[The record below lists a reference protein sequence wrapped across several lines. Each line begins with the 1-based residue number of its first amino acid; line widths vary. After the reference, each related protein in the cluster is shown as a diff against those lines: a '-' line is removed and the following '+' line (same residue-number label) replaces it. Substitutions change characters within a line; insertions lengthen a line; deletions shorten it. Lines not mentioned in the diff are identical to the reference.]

1 MTARLGGTFDSVDSG
16 AYTDLNRLNNLKNG
30 ADRDGEG
37 NVRKVAQEF
46 ESVFLNQMLKSMRSA
61 NEVLAQDS
69 PFNSQTT
76 KQFQDMYD
84 QQLSVNLAKNGGGI
98 GLADMMTRSMLKD
111 AGKTPSTEV
120 AATKTATPATAATA
134 QSGTGIAMDMRRALW
149 DGKASQAAAVASAN
163 GSAGTSERKD
173 VSALLNSRRLAM
185 PSKASAAQSQEA
197 LLAAAANTANATGNS
212 ATAANATNWK
222 AVQQL
227 GKSAVASVSGSA
239 QLNGGGAV
247 SLGQTTGKSVFR
259 SRQEFVDA
267 MLPMAQEAAKKIGV
281 DAHYLVA
288 QAALETGWGKSIIRE
303 RDGSTSNN
311 LFGIKAHSSWDGDVA
326 TTLTTEYRNGKASKE
341 AADFRSYDSFKQ
353 SFDDYVSFLQSNDRY
368 GKALAKGGDSS
379 QFMHEL
385 QRAGYASDPQYA
397 RKVTQIA
404 RQMKST
410 YENIA
415 AVDTSVKR
423 T

>member
-30 ADRDGEG
+30 ANRDSES

-61 NEVLAQDS
+61 NEVVAQDS

-111 AGKTPSTEV
+111 AGKTSSTEV
-120 AATKTATPATAATA
+120 ATNKSAVPATASTA
-134 QSGTGIAMDMRRALW
+134 NAGASVAMDMRRALW
-149 DGKASQAAAVASAN
+149 DGKASQAVAVAGSNGGASA
-163 GSAGTSERKD
+163 SASERKD

-197 LLAAAANTANATGNS
+197 LLAAAANTASGNS

-227 GKSAVASVSGSA
+227 GTPATASVSGSA
-239 QLNGGGAV
+239 RLNGGSVAP
-247 SLGQTTGKSVFR
+247 LGQTTGKSVFR
-259 SRQEFVDA
+259 TRQEFVDT

-311 LFGIKAHSSWDGDVA
+311 LFGIKAHSSWSGDVA

>member
-30 ADRDGEG
+30 ADRDSEG

-111 AGKTPSTEV
+111 AGKTPATEV
-120 AATKTATPATAATA
+120 AATKTAAPATASTA
-134 QSGTGIAMDMRRALW
+134 QAGTSVAMDMRRALW
-149 DGKASQAAAVASAN
+149 DGKASQAAAVASAS
-163 GSAGTSERKD
+163 GGASERKD

-197 LLAAAANTANATGNS
+197 VLAAAANTASANGNS

-227 GKSAVASVSGSA
+227 GTPAVASVSGSA
-239 QLNGGGAV
+239 RLNGGSVAP
-247 SLGQTTGKSVFR
+247 LGQTAGKSVFR
-259 SRQEFVDA
+259 TRQEFVDT

-397 RKVTQIA
+397 RKVSQIA

>member
-30 ADRDGEG
+30 ADRDSEG

-111 AGKTPSTEV
+111 AGKTPATEV
-120 AATKTATPATAATA
+120 ATIKTAAPATASTA
-134 QSGTGIAMDMRRALW
+134 QAGTSVAMDMRRALW
-149 DGKASQAAAVASAN
+149 EGKASQAAVVASAS
-163 GSAGTSERKD
+163 GGASERKD

-185 PSKASAAQSQEA
+185 PSKATAAQSQEA
-197 LLAAAANTANATGNS
+197 VLAAAANTASANGNS

-227 GKSAVASVSGSA
+227 GTPAVASVSGSA
-239 QLNGGGAV
+239 RLNGGSVAP
-247 SLGQTTGKSVFR
+247 LGQTAGKSVFR
-259 SRQEFVDA
+259 TRQEFVDT

-368 GKALAKGGDSS
+368 GKALAKSGDSS

-397 RKVTQIA
+397 RKVSQIA

>member
-30 ADRDGEG
+30 ADRDSEG

-61 NEVLAQDS
+61 NEVSAKDD

-76 KQFQDMYD
+76 QQFQEMYD
-84 QQLSVNLAKNGGGI
+84 HQLAVNLSKNGGGI
-98 GLADMMTRSMLKD
+98 GLADVLTRSMLKEAARGQAAKP
-111 AGKTPSTEV
+111 AGGE
-120 AATKTATPATAATA
+120 AAVTATQGTTAV
-134 QSGTGIAMDMRRALW
+134 QDRRKSLW
-149 DGKASQAAAVASAN
+149 DSTSQVGNVTSTVSAN
-163 GSAGTSERKD
+163 AHKD
-173 VSALLNSRRLAM
+173 VSALLNARRLAL
-185 PSKASAAQSQEA
+185 PGKASAAQSQEA
-197 LLAAAANTANATGNS
+197 LIAAAANAVGNS

-222 AVQQL
+222 AVQRL
-227 GKSAVASVSGSA
+227 DGNPVASVSGTAS
-239 QLNGGGAV
+239 LEGGR
-247 SLGQTTGKSVFR
+247 SIPLGQAAGKPVFR
-259 SRQEFVDA
+259 SRQDFIDT
-267 MLPMAQEAAKKIGV
+267 MLPMAEEAAKKIGV

-303 RDGSTSNN
+303 KDGSTSNN
-311 LFGIKAHSSWDGDVA
+311 LFGIKAHSSWDGDTA
-326 TTLTTEYRNGKASKE
+326 TVVTTEYHNGKASKE

-368 GKALAKGGDSS
+368 DKALAKGGNSS

-415 AVDTSVKR
+415 AVDNPLKR

>member
-30 ADRDGEG
+30 ADRDSEG

-61 NEVLAQDS
+61 SEVLAQDS

-98 GLADMMTRSMLKD
+98 GLADMLTRSMLKD
-111 AGKTPSTEV
+111 AGKSPPDQPASAKIS
-120 AATKTATPATAATA
+120 AATTATTQASA
-134 QSGTGIAMDMRRALW
+134 GVAMDRRRALW
-149 DGKASQAAAVASAN
+149 DGQARQTESVA
-163 GSAGTSERKD
+163 GSATRVSGSERKD
-173 VSALLNSRRLAM
+173 VSALLNARRLAL
-185 PSKASAAQSQEA
+185 PGKTSAAQYQKVLPVATTSTGK
-197 LLAAAANTANATGNS
+197 TAVQSTSGP
-212 ATAANATNWK
+212 
-222 AVQQL
+222 AVQQQDSTVTRL
-227 GKSAVASVSGSA
+227 NGRA
-239 QLNGGGAV
+239 QLNGSTVV
-247 SLGQTTGKSVFR
+247 SLGQTAGQSVFR
-259 SRQEFVDA
+259 SRQEFIDA
-267 MLPMAQEAAKKIGV
+267 LLPMAQEAAQKIGV

-303 RDGSTSNN
+303 KDGSTSNN

-326 TTLTTEYRNGKASKE
+326 TTLTTEYRNGKPSKE
-341 AADFRSYDSFKQ
+341 AADFRSYDSFKE

-368 GKALAKGGDSS
+368 DRALTKTDDSA

-385 QRAGYASDPQYA
+385 QSAGYASDPQYA

-404 RQMKST
+404 RRMHST
-410 YENIA
+410 YENVA
-415 AVDTSVKR
+415 AADVPVKR

>member
-30 ADRDGEG
+30 ADRDSES

-61 NEVLAQDS
+61 NEVGAQDS

-84 QQLSVNLAKNGGGI
+84 QQLSVNLAKKGGGI

-111 AGKTPSTEV
+111 TGKTPSTEV
-120 AATKTATPATAATA
+120 PATKAVPATGNTA
-134 QSGTGIAMDMRRALW
+134 QASASVAMDMRRALW
-149 DGKASQAAAVASAN
+149 DGKASQAAAVASSN
-163 GSAGTSERKD
+163 GGASTSERKD

-197 LLAAAANTANATGNS
+197 LLAAAANAANGNS

-227 GKSAVASVSGSA
+227 GTSAAASVSGSA
-239 QLNGGGAV
+239 RLNSGSVAP
-247 SLGQTTGKSVFR
+247 LGQTAGKSVFR
-259 SRQEFVDA
+259 TRQEFVDT

-311 LFGIKAHSSWDGDVA
+311 LFGIKAHSSWSGDVA

-368 GKALAKGGDSS
+368 GKALAKSGDSS

-397 RKVTQIA
+397 RKVSQIA

>member
-30 ADRDGEG
+30 ADRDSEG

-61 NEVLAQDS
+61 NEVSAKDD

-76 KQFQDMYD
+76 KQFQEMYD
-84 QQLSVNLAKNGGGI
+84 HQLAVNLSKNGGGI
-98 GLADMMTRSMLKD
+98 GLADVLTRSMLKEAARGQAAKP
-111 AGKTPSTEV
+111 AGGE
-120 AATKTATPATAATA
+120 AAVTATQGTTAV
-134 QSGTGIAMDMRRALW
+134 QDRRKSLW
-149 DGKASQAAAVASAN
+149 DSTSQVGNATSTVSAN
-163 GSAGTSERKD
+163 AHKD
-173 VSALLNSRRLAM
+173 VSALLNARRLAL
-185 PSKASAAQSQEA
+185 PGKASAAQSQEA
-197 LLAAAANTANATGNS
+197 LIAAAANAVGNS

-222 AVQQL
+222 AVQRL
-227 GKSAVASVSGSA
+227 DGNPVASVSGTAS
-239 QLNGGGAV
+239 LEGGR
-247 SLGQTTGKSVFR
+247 SIPLGQAAGKPVFR
-259 SRQEFVDA
+259 SRQDFIDT
-267 MLPMAQEAAKKIGV
+267 MLPMAEEAAKKIGV

-303 RDGSTSNN
+303 KDGSTSNN
-311 LFGIKAHSSWDGDVA
+311 LFGIKAHSSWDGDTA
-326 TTLTTEYRNGKASKE
+326 TVVTTEYHNGKASKE

-368 GKALAKGGDSS
+368 DKALAKGGNSS

-415 AVDTSVKR
+415 AVDNPLKR

>member
-30 ADRDGEG
+30 ADRDSES

-61 NEVLAQDS
+61 NEVVAQDS

-120 AATKTATPATAATA
+120 ATNKSAVPATASTA
-134 QSGTGIAMDMRRALW
+134 NAGASVAMDMRRALW
-149 DGKASQAAAVASAN
+149 DGKASQAVAVAGSNGGASA
-163 GSAGTSERKD
+163 SERKD

-197 LLAAAANTANATGNS
+197 LLAAAANTANGNS

-227 GKSAVASVSGSA
+227 GTPATASVSGSA
-239 QLNGGGAV
+239 RLNGGSVAP
-247 SLGQTTGKSVFR
+247 LGQTAGKSVFR
-259 SRQEFVDA
+259 TRQEFVDT

-311 LFGIKAHSSWDGDVA
+311 LFGIKAHSSWSGDVA

-397 RKVTQIA
+397 RKGSQIA

>member
-30 ADRDGEG
+30 ADRDSEG

-111 AGKTPSTEV
+111 AGKTPSTEG
-120 AATKTATPATAATA
+120 AATKTAAPATAGSA
-134 QSGTGIAMDMRRALW
+134 QAGASVAMDMRRALW
-149 DGKASQAAAVASAN
+149 DGKTSQAAAVASST
-163 GSAGTSERKD
+163 GSASERKD

-197 LLAAAANTANATGNS
+197 VLAAAANAAGGNGNS

-227 GKSAVASVSGSA
+227 GTPAVASVSGSA
-239 QLNGGGAV
+239 RLSGGNVAP
-247 SLGQTTGKSVFR
+247 LGQTAGKSVFR
-259 SRQEFVDA
+259 TRQEFVDT

-397 RKVTQIA
+397 RKVSQIA